1 MTKGLGIESGSKHAL
16 AISIMFSI
24 FLLLT
29 PFTLTAQSASPYA
42 GVKKAMQAITDH
54 KDLKHAQW
62 GFVLQD
68 LETGKTVLEHRP
80 GETMLPASTMKTVT
94 SAAAL
99 GILGEDYTFKTRLEI
114 DGKVENGVLKG
125 NVIVRGGGDPSLGSD
140 RFSWGTDMEGV
151 LAIWVKMLRQKGI
164 RKVDGMVIGDAS
176 IFEDA
181 MLATTWVWS
190 DIGNYY
196 GSGACGLSFNEN
208 TYYVYFKPHATV
220 GQPAE
225 LLRTEP
231 DMPDIDFINEMKTGA
246 RGSGDQG
253 YIYGSPYTYL
263 RYLRGS
269 IPQGKPEFS
278 IKGSLP
284 DPALYTAQRL
294 RAALLAD
301 SVQVSGE
308 AETIRR
314 LRLDDKLPEGERTVI
329 HTHKSPPLK
338 DIVYWL
344 NKKSI
349 NLYAE
354 HLVKIIGYEKYKDGS
369 TASGT
374 KAIADYWRQKGLV
387 VDGLHMKDG
396 SGLSRY
402 NGVTPAQLCGMLR
415 INHSQKYFQSFF
427 HSLPIAGLS
436 SDPGTLRR
444 MCRNTSAANNLR
456 AKSGYISRVRAYT
469 GYVDSKSGKPYCFA
483 MMANNYT
490 CSNREM
496 RDLFEA
502 LMVAM
507 AEIP

>member
-1 MTKGLGIESGSKHAL
+1 MNFPMNSTFRRKSAFILLIGLVLSLGLS
-16 AISIMFSI
+16 
-24 FLLLT
+24 
-29 PFTLTAQSASPYA
+29 AQDPYA
-42 GVKKAMQAITDH
+42 GVKKAVQTITDH
-54 KDLKHAQW
+54 PDLEHAQW
-62 GFVLQD
+62 GFVLQEASSGTTIIAHQPD
-68 LETGKTVLEHRP
+68 QTL
-80 GETMLPASTMKTVT
+80 LPASTMKTVT

-99 GILGEDYTFKTRLEI
+99 GLLGENYTFKTHLEI
-114 DGKVENGVLKG
+114 DGPIENGVLQG
-125 NVIVRGGGDPSLGSD
+125 NVYLRGGGDPSLGSD

-151 LAIWVKMLRQKGI
+151 LAIWVNKLREKGI
-164 RKVDGMVIGDAS
+164 RKIDGRVIGDAT

-208 TYYVYFKPHATV
+208 TYYVFFKPHAKV
-220 GQPAE
+220 GEPAE

-231 DMPDIDFINEMKTGA
+231 DMAAIDFVNEMRTGA

-253 YIYGSPYTYL
+253 YIYGAPYTYL
-263 RYLRGS
+263 RYLRGT
-269 IPQGKPEFS
+269 IPQGKAEFY

-294 RAALLAD
+294 REALLAD
-301 SVQVSGE
+301 SVAVTGD

-314 LRLDDKLPEGERTVI
+314 LRLDNAAPTAPRTVL

-354 HLVKIIGYEKYKDGS
+354 HLVKIIGYEKYQDGS
-369 TASGT
+369 TAAGT
-374 KAIADYWRQKGLV
+374 KAILAYWRGKG
-387 VDGLHMKDG
+387 VDIGGLHMKDG

-402 NGVTPAQLCGMLR
+402 NGITPAQLSKMLR
-415 INHSQKYFQSFF
+415 INQQQGYFKSFYE
-427 HSLPIAGLS
+427 SLPIAGVS

-444 MCRNTSAANNLR
+444 MCKNTAAANNLR

-469 GYVDSKSGKPYCFA
+469 GYVDTQSGKRLCFA

-490 CSNREM
+490 GSNRAM

-502 LMVAM
+502 LMVAL
-507 AEIP
+507 ADVK